1 MPAKSFGF
9 IIDFGTGFA
18 GELTTAAVTV
28 DGSVLG
34 SACFSLT
41 S

>member
-9 IIDFGTGFA
+9 IIGFATGFG

-28 DGSVLG
+28 DGSVFG
-34 SACFSLT
+34 SACFSFT